1 MTRSFYPERPAL
13 VFLCDG
19 SGGSINLFLA
29 DFILT
34 ITNADLQ
41 NEGIYEQ
48 IVH

>member
-1 MTRSFYPERPAL
+1 MTHSFYPERSVL

-19 SGGSINLFLA
+19 SGGSINLSFA
-29 DFILT
+29 DFNLT